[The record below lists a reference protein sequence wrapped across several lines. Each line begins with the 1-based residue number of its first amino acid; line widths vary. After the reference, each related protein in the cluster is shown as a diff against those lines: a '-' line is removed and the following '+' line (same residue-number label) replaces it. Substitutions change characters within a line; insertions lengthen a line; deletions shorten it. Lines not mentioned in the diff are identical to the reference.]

1 VGNGMAKRRDK
12 EAERATAERR
22 MRTLLARA
30 RAEHLADRA
39 SPLPDRYAALTL
51 RLAQRYQTGLPR
63 EAKTQV
69 CRACGAYRTPS
80 SSRTRLGGRRITTT
94 CLRCGA
100 VARRPLD
107 SRPVTSRA
115 INQRAINSRPSN
127 SRPTESGESAPRSGE
142 S

>member
-1 VGNGMAKRRDK
+1 MAKRRDK

-30 RAEHLADRA
+30 RAEHLADPA

-51 RLAQRYQTGLPR
+51 RLAQRYQTGVPR
-63 EAKTQV
+63 EAKAQV
-69 CRACGAYRTPS
+69 CRSCGVYRTPS

-100 VARRPLD
+100 VARRPLRPD
-107 SRPVTSRA
+107 SANSHSTSE
-115 INQRAINSRPSN
+115 
-127 SRPTESGESAPRSGE
+127 T
-142 S
+142 